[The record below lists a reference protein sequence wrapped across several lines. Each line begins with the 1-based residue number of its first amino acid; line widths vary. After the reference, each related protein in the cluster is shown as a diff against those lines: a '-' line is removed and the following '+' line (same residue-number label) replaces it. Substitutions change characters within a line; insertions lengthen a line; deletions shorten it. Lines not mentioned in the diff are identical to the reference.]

1 MIVFI
6 YEKKCNHH
14 TYVFFHYFF
23 CFVMVHRCLE
33 GGEQKDVCVCVYCYL
48 MTSHPLMHTILSEIY
63 FS

>member
-14 TYVFFHYFF
+14 MYVFFHYFF

-33 GGEQKDVCVCVYCYL
+33 EGEQKDVCVF
-48 MTSHPLMHTILSEIY
+48 IDI
-63 FS
+63 